1 MRVNLNFG
9 GFAISS
15 TGMNIN
21 KKKMDLI
28 AENIANSETTKTESG
43 GPYQRKYL
51 SISNMNDNSAMSAS
65 VGNTT
70 LPMRSTNPNHLGN
83 QTFSDNLAMND
94 PKIDMKEAK
103 DQKEGDVVYMP
114 EHPDANESGYVQM
127 PNVNIVT
134 EMVDMIA
141 ATRGYEANVTAFNA
155 SKQIAKDSLEI

>member
-1 MRVNLNFG
+1 MRLNLNFG

-28 AENIANSETTKTESG
+28 AKNIANSDTTKTEQG
-43 GPYQRKYL
+43 GPYKRKYL
-51 SISNMNDNSAMSAS
+51 RIENADGSTAVGPTI
-65 VGNTT
+65 GNTS
-70 LPMRSTNPNHLGN
+70 LPLRSTNAEHIGS
-83 QTFSDNLAMND
+83 QSFSDNLALND
-94 PKIDMKEAK
+94 PKINMKEIE
-103 DQKEGDVVYMP
+103 DTKEGDIVFMP
-114 EHPDANESGYVQM
+114 DHPDANENGYVLM